1 MDKKTLFS
9 FVILIAR
16 FKIPKEENT
25 KCMQSFFRFAR
36 ELTTIRVAIHSPE
49 QQQMFDDEV
58 TYHSKEVVSRTITLS
73 LHSKI

>member
-9 FVILIAR
+9 FVILIAS

-36 ELTTIRVAIHSPE
+36 ELTSIRVAIQGPE
-49 QQQMFDDEV
+49 QQAMFDEEV
-58 TYHSKEVVSRTITLS
+58 LINNLFETF
-73 LHSKI
+73 